1 MFEEEQYTPELIVA
15 GAKEFGSVA
24 PREAAFNALAF
35 TLDTEAVALIYKEV
49 GNEVHY
55 VGAPSSHFASQGAA
69 YSRLYH
75 VLGGE
80 DGAYILDE
88 TAHSI
93 LMIKDGENYETY
105 SATFDQVRQ
114 VCSER
119 GMDFTLIDDMHEAG
133 RWETVTFEEA
143 KRSRALNEKV
153 TILSG
158 VIAVVMGIAWIA
170 MSASEGALTKS
181 AYNYDLSAQGRIAK
195 AIKEIPTYQP
205 VDAVLSDLSIAKAV
219 AAKSGGWINRF
230 EVMDNQTGVE
240 IMMPR
245 WVTRDYIAPLG
256 NVSAE
261 RDNSG
266 QMIRVYRDINKGK
279 R

>member
-1 MFEEEQYTPELIVA
+1 MLEKEYFTPELIVA

-35 TLDTEAVALIYKEV
+35 TLDTEAVALICKEV

-55 VGAPSSHFASQGAA
+55 VGAPSSHFASKGAA

-75 VLGGE
+75 VLGAD

-88 TAHSI
+88 VAHSI
-93 LMIKDGENYETY
+93 LIIKEEGNYETY

-114 VCSER
+114 LCQER
-119 GMDFTLIDDMHEAG
+119 SLEPTLIDEQHEAG

-143 KRSRALNEKV
+143 KRSRAVNEKV

-158 VIAVVMGIAWIA
+158 FLAVLLGVAWIG
-170 MSASEGALTKS
+170 MSVTEGTLKQS
-181 AYNYDLSAQGRIAK
+181 AYNYDLSAQGRITK

-230 EVMDNQTGVE
+230 EVDGDQTGVE

-256 NVSAE
+256 NVKAE
-261 RDNSG
+261 RDASG